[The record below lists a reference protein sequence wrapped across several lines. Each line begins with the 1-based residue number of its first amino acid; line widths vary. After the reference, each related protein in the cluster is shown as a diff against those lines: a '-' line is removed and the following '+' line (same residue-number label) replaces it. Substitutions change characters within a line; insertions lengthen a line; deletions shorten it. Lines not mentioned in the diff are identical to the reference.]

1 MITPFETMIND
12 IKKHY
17 KLSNNN
23 LAYELGVSSYA
34 IHNWLNGQNPNRLN
48 YTKVK
53 ELHNTIKKELHN
65 AIEKEI
71 VDDPVEFDVFDD
83 MQKVF
88 YSKRLKA
95 VFGMKISSVLTTF
108 NQWCRTNEK
117 NGENFHN
124 GYYWCNTT
132 FNIAWDYWFQYSFT
146 SKDDFGDVVKRLKD
160 AKLLIESTVFT
171 EKGNTHIWRVDVERL
186 TKLYQEKVKDN
197 ASNNR

>member
-1 MITPFETMIND
+1 MITPFETMIHD

-34 IHNWLNGQNPNRLN
+34 IHTWLNGQRPSKPN
-48 YTKVK
+48 YIKVK
-53 ELHNTIKKELHN
+53 ELYNTIKKE
-65 AIEKEI
+65 I
-71 VDDPVEFDVFDD
+71 VTDPVEFDIFDD

-117 NGENFHN
+117 HGEHFYNGH
-124 GYYWCNTT
+124 YWCATT
-132 FNIAWDYWFQYSFT
+132 FDIAYDYWFKYSFA
-146 SKDDFGDVVKRLKD
+146 SKQDFSDAVNKLRD
-160 AKLLIESTVFT
+160 AKLLIESSVLTD
-171 EKGNTHIWRVDVERL
+171 KGKSRIWRVDVERL
-186 TKLYQEKVKDN
+186 TKLYQERVKTNED
-197 ASNNR
+197 R

>member
-1 MITPFETMIND
+1 MITPFETMIHD

-34 IHNWLNGQNPNRLN
+34 IHTWLNGQRPSKPN
-48 YTKVK
+48 YIKVK
-53 ELHNTIKKELHN
+53 ELYNTIKKE
-65 AIEKEI
+65 I
-71 VDDPVEFDVFDD
+71 VAEPVEFDVFDD

-95 VFGMKISSVLTTF
+95 VFGMKLSSVLTTF

-117 NGENFHN
+117 RGEHFYNGH
-124 GYYWCNTT
+124 YWCATT
-132 FNIAWDYWFQYSFT
+132 FDIAFEYWFKHSFA
-146 SKDDFGDVVKRLKD
+146 SKQDFSDAVNKLRD
-160 AKLLIESTVFT
+160 AKLLIETKVLT
-171 EKGNTHIWRVDVERL
+171 DKGNTWIWRVDVERL
-186 TKLYQEKVKDN
+186 TKLYQERVKEN

>member
-1 MITPFETMIND
+1 MITPFETMIHD

-34 IHNWLNGQNPNRLN
+34 IHTWLNGQRPSKPN
-48 YTKVK
+48 YIKVK
-53 ELHNTIKKELHN
+53 ELYNTIKKE
-65 AIEKEI
+65 I
-71 VDDPVEFDVFDD
+71 VAEPVEFDVFDD

-95 VFGMKISSVLTTF
+95 VFGMKLSSVLTTF

-117 NGENFHN
+117 RGEHFYNGH
-124 GYYWCNTT
+124 YWCATT
-132 FNIAWDYWFQYSFT
+132 FDIAFEYWFKHSFA
-146 SKDDFGDVVKRLKD
+146 SKEDFSDVINKLRD
-160 AKLLIESTVFT
+160 AKLLIESNVLTD
-171 EKGNTHIWRVDVERL
+171 KGNTWIWRVDIDRL
-186 TKLYQEKVKDN
+186 TKLYQERVNDN

>member
-17 KLSNNN
+17 KLSNNS

-34 IHNWLNGQNPNRLN
+34 IHTWLNGQRPSKPN
-48 YTKVK
+48 YIKVK
-53 ELHNTIKKELHN
+53 ELHNTIKKE
-65 AIEKEI
+65 I
-71 VDDPVEFDVFDD
+71 VADPVEFDVFDD

-95 VFGMKISSVLTTF
+95 VFGMKLSSVLTTF

-117 NGENFHN
+117 RGEHFYNGH
-124 GYYWCNTT
+124 YWCATT
-132 FNIAWDYWFQYSFT
+132 FDIAFEYWFKHSFT
-146 SKDDFGDVVKRLKD
+146 SKQDFSDAVNKLRD
-160 AKLLIESTVFT
+160 AKLLIESNVLT
-171 EKGNTHIWRVDVERL
+171 EKGKTWIWRVDVERL
-186 TKLYQEKVKDN
+186 TRLYQERVNDN

>member
-1 MITPFETMIND
+1 MITPFETMIHD

-34 IHNWLNGQNPNRLN
+34 IHTWLNGQRPSKPN
-48 YTKVK
+48 YIKVK
-53 ELHNTIKKELHN
+53 ELYNTIKKE
-65 AIEKEI
+65 I
-71 VDDPVEFDVFDD
+71 VTDPVEFDIFDD

-117 NGENFHN
+117 HGEHFYNGH
-124 GYYWCNTT
+124 YWCATT
-132 FNIAWDYWFQYSFT
+132 FDIAYDYWFKYSFA
-146 SKDDFGDVVKRLKD
+146 SKQDFSDAVNKLRD
-160 AKLLIESTVFT
+160 AKLLIESNVLTD
-171 EKGNTHIWRVDVERL
+171 KGNTWIWRVDVERL
-186 TKLYQEKVKDN
+186 TRLYQERVNEN

>member
-1 MITPFETMIND
+1 MITPFETMIHD

-34 IHNWLNGQNPNRLN
+34 IHTWLNGQRPSKPN
-48 YTKVK
+48 YIKVK
-53 ELHNTIKKELHN
+53 ELYNTIKKE
-65 AIEKEI
+65 I
-71 VDDPVEFDVFDD
+71 VAEPVEFDVFDD

-95 VFGMKISSVLTTF
+95 VFGMKLSSVLTTF

-117 NGENFHN
+117 RGEHFYNGH
-124 GYYWCNTT
+124 YWCATT
-132 FNIAWDYWFQYSFT
+132 FDIAFEYWFKHSFA
-146 SKDDFGDVVKRLKD
+146 SKQDFSDAVNKLRD
-160 AKLLIESTVFT
+160 AKLLIESNVLTD
-171 EKGNTHIWRVDVERL
+171 KGNTWIWRVDVDRL
-186 TKLYQEKVKDN
+186 TKLYQERVNEN

>member
-1 MITPFETMIND
+1 MITPFETMIHD

-34 IHNWLNGQNPNRLN
+34 IHTWLNGQRPSKPN
-48 YTKVK
+48 YIKVK
-53 ELHNTIKKELHN
+53 ELYNTIKKE
-65 AIEKEI
+65 I
-71 VDDPVEFDVFDD
+71 VAEPVEFDVFDD

-108 NQWCRTNEK
+108 NQWCKTNEK
-117 NGENFHN
+117 RGEHFHN
-124 GYYWCNTT
+124 GHYWCATT
-132 FNIAWDYWFQYSFT
+132 FDIAYNYWFKYSFT
-146 SKDDFGDVVKRLKD
+146 SKQDFSDAINKLRD
-160 AKLLIESTVFT
+160 AKLLIESNVLTD
-171 EKGNTHIWRVDVERL
+171 KGNTWIWRVDVERL
-186 TKLYQEKVKDN
+186 TKLYQERVKEN

>member
-34 IHNWLNGQNPNRLN
+34 IHTWLNGQRPSKPN
-48 YTKVK
+48 YIKVK
-53 ELHNTIKKELHN
+53 ELYNTIKKE
-65 AIEKEI
+65 I
-71 VDDPVEFDVFDD
+71 VAEPVEFDVFDD

-95 VFGMKISSVLTTF
+95 VFGMKLSSVLTTF
-108 NQWCRTNEK
+108 NQWCKTNEK
-117 NGENFHN
+117 RGEHFYNGH
-124 GYYWCNTT
+124 YWCATT
-132 FNIAWDYWFQYSFT
+132 FDIAFEYWFKHSFT
-146 SKDDFGDVVKRLKD
+146 SKQDFSDAVNKLRD
-160 AKLLIESTVFT
+160 AKLLIESNVLTD
-171 EKGNTHIWRVDVERL
+171 KGKTWIWRVDVDRL
-186 TKLYQEKVKDN
+186 TKLYQERVKEN

>member
-1 MITPFETMIND
+1 MITPFETMIHD

-34 IHNWLNGQNPNRLN
+34 IHTWLNGQRPSKPN
-48 YTKVK
+48 YIKVK
-53 ELHNTIKKELHN
+53 ELYNT
-65 AIEKEI
+65 IEKEI
-71 VDDPVEFDVFDD
+71 VTDPVEFDVFDD

-117 NGENFHN
+117 HGEHFYNGH
-124 GYYWCNTT
+124 YWCATT
-132 FNIAWDYWFQYSFT
+132 FDIAYDYWFKYSFT
-146 SKDDFGDVVKRLKD
+146 SKQDFSDAVNKLRD
-160 AKLLIESTVFT
+160 AKLLIESSVLTD
-171 EKGNTHIWRVDVERL
+171 KGNTRIWRVDVERL
-186 TKLYQEKVKDN
+186 TKLYQERVKTNED
-197 ASNNR
+197 R

>member
-1 MITPFETMIND
+1 MITPFETMIHD

-34 IHNWLNGQNPNRLN
+34 IHTWLNGQRPSKPN
-48 YTKVK
+48 YIKVK
-53 ELHNTIKKELHN
+53 ELYNTIKKE
-65 AIEKEI
+65 I
-71 VDDPVEFDVFDD
+71 VAEPVEFDVFDD

-95 VFGMKISSVLTTF
+95 VFGMKLSSVLTTF

-117 NGENFHN
+117 RGEHFYNGH
-124 GYYWCNTT
+124 YWCATT
-132 FNIAWDYWFQYSFT
+132 FDIAFEYWFKHSFA
-146 SKDDFGDVVKRLKD
+146 SKQDFSDAVNKLRD
-160 AKLLIESTVFT
+160 AKLLIETKVLT
-171 EKGNTHIWRVDVERL
+171 DKGNTWIWRVDVDRL
-186 TKLYQEKVKDN
+186 TKLYQERVNDN

>member
-17 KLSNNN
+17 KLSNNS

-34 IHNWLNGQNPNRLN
+34 IHTWLNGQRPSKPN
-48 YTKVK
+48 YIKVK
-53 ELHNTIKKELHN
+53 ELHNTIKKE
-65 AIEKEI
+65 I
-71 VDDPVEFDVFDD
+71 VADPVEFDVFDD

-117 NGENFHN
+117 HGEHFYNGH
-124 GYYWCNTT
+124 YWCATT
-132 FNIAWDYWFQYSFT
+132 FDIAYDYWFKYSFT
-146 SKDDFGDVVKRLKD
+146 SKQDFSDAVNKLRD
-160 AKLLIESTVFT
+160 AKLLIESSVLTD
-171 EKGNTHIWRVDVERL
+171 KGNTRIWRVDVERL
-186 TKLYQEKVKDN
+186 TKLYQERVKTNED
-197 ASNNR
+197 R